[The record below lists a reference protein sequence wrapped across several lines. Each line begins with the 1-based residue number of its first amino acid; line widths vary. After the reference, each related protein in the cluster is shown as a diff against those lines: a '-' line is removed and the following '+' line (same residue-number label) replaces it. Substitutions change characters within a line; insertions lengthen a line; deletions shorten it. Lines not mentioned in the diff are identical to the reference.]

1 MQSATAAESISR
13 KKTALGM
20 EIQIVNIGKSL
31 RQIPAEEE
39 RADLGKHKL
48 SPCLQRDLGRLK

>member
-20 EIQIVNIGKSL
+20 EIQVVNTEKPEKVTCGGRKG
-31 RQIPAEEE
+31 RDA
-39 RADLGKHKL
+39 KHKL
-48 SPCLQRDLGRLK
+48 SPCL

>member
-20 EIQIVNIGKSL
+20 EIQIVNTEKSL
-31 RQIPAEEE
+31 RQLPAEEG
-39 RADLGKHKL
+39 RAEEKPKL
-48 SPCLQRDLGRLK
+48 SPCL